1 MTRTAD
7 TDALLQRLDTRRRV
21 IGALVIRELHTRFG
35 RENLGFLW
43 IFMEPVLLAVAVAA
57 LHGNYTLPISGNVQP
72 VPFALGGYIL
82 FIMFRSVLSRAETLL
97 EANRPLLYHRPVTLF
112 DMLLARSLLEM
123 VSTGAVLFFLLFAAQ
138 YLGLA
143 EPIHDPLLVIFALIL
158 MSWFCFGLAMIIM
171 AASHESSFVGRLIHP
186 LLYLTL
192 PVSGAFYLLAWLPE
206 NVQRVAAWVPTVH
219 IFELLREGQF
229 RDFASDRLDI
239 AYPIVCS
246 ALLMLVGYAAIRF
259 VRPRIELQ

>member
-1 MTRTAD
+1 MTFAPD
-7 TDALLQRLDTRRRV
+7 TALLLDRLDTRRRV

-43 IFMEPVLLAVAVAA
+43 IFLEPVLLAVAVAA
-57 LHGNYTLPISGNVQP
+57 LHGNYKLPISGNVLP
-72 VPFALGGYIL
+72 VPFALGGYVL

-123 VSTGAVLFFLLFAAQ
+123 VSTGAVLFFLLLAAS
-138 YLGLA
+138 YLGFA
-143 EPIHDPLLVIFALIL
+143 DPIYDPLLVILALLL
-158 MSWFCFGLAMIIM
+158 MSWFCFGLAMLVM
-171 AASHESSFVGRLIHP
+171 AVSHESSFVGRLIHP
-186 LLYLTL
+186 LLYLSL
-192 PVSGAFYLLAWLPE
+192 PISGAFYLLAWLPE
-206 NVQRVAAWVPTVH
+206 NIREAASWVPTVH

-229 RDFASDRLDI
+229 RDFHSVGLDI
-239 AYPIVCS
+239 VYPIVCS

>member
-1 MTRTAD
+1 MIE
-7 TDALLQRLDTRRRV
+7 RLDIKRRV
-21 IGALVIRELHTRFG
+21 VGALVIRELHTRFG

-43 IFMEPVLLAVAVAA
+43 IFLEPVLLAVAVAA
-57 LHGNYTLPISGNVQP
+57 LHGNYKLPISGNVQP

-123 VSTGAVLFFLLFAAQ
+123 VTTGAVLFFLLLAAN

-143 EPIHDPLLVIFALIL
+143 EPIHDPLLVLLALLL
-158 MSWFCFGLAMIIM
+158 MSWFCFGLAMVVM
-171 AASHESSFVGRLIHP
+171 AVSHESSFVGRLIHP
-186 LLYLTL
+186 MLYLTL
-192 PVSGAFYLLAWLPE
+192 PISGAFFLLAWLPE
-206 NVQRVAAWVPTVH
+206 NIQRAAAWVPTVH

-229 RDFASDRLDI
+229 RDFDSARIDLV
-239 AYPIVCS
+239 YPIVCS

-259 VRPRIELQ
+259 VRPRIEL